1 MNMMIVGTIAGYA
14 GLSMYNFIHF
24 CTQKLASLNSEI
36 KAEETTCLSP
46 LPRKPA
52 RIRLKSWYWKG
63 QGSVSTPLSD
73 LSAFDTT
80 KRWTLGKHDT
90 RFSQFPLFWEIC
102 EIEMQDKTLGDSVLI
117 PNRKEDGKK
126 HLFYCAPQSS
136 SAVWW
141 YNVVFVESLPLADNI
156 ILLLGRRRW
165 AGEK

>member
-24 CTQKLASLNSEI
+24 CTQKLASFNSQI

-80 KRWTLGKHDT
+80 KRWTLGKHGT

-117 PNRKEDGKK
+117 PNRKDGKK

-136 SAVWW
+136 SAIWW